1 MPQPLVTQLAVT
13 AVKGFGMQQ
22 PAVIALEHGGA
33 VGNRDFFM
41 VDDERELFS
50 VTRSGAFLPYW
61 SAWDQLL
68 EVLTIGRGDEI
79 CHTEEIELGREI
91 RTHFDED
98 RYVTGLEVLGGWTE
112 LLSDLAGRHVTLAKA
127 AEPAGGYD
135 VEPVTLVGEAS
146 VAALGR
152 ELDGA
157 TLDERRFRLLLT
169 VAGTTAFEEDTWAGR
184 EVAIGSSVLR
194 MRGPVPRCAA
204 VQLHPDDGARGV
216 NTLRRI
222 NEVRGVQPYD
232 GGRGLNLGVYAEVVR
247 PGVVRRGDAVVLG

>member
-1 MPQPLVTQLAVT
+1 
-13 AVKGFGMQQ
+13 
-22 PAVIALEHGGA
+22 
-33 VGNRDFFM
+33 
-41 VDDERELFS
+41 
-50 VTRSGAFLPYW
+50 
-61 SAWDQLL
+61 
-68 EVLTIGRGDEI
+68 
-79 CHTEEIELGREI
+79 
-91 RTHFDED
+91 
-98 RYVTGLEVLGGWTE
+98 
-112 LLSDLAGRHVTLAKA
+112 
-127 AEPAGGYD
+127 